1 ASRRPAG
8 RRPFQRR
15 SRPGRS
21 AADPIDGHRS
31 TTPARRAGRSLP
43 GLSRLCPD
51 SGARYPGHHPAGAAV
66 RTTPPAAGHGFL
78 MHQVSGR
85 VVAVSVRAAI
95 IAGGWIGFAL
105 GLVAGSV
112 LGATLA
118 WFAGAI
124 LSWQRDLSLTLGVTE
139 QLLPFGSQV
148 PVLERVQADWFIVVP
163 FAGVLVGLFAALVG
177 GLIGGLVAA
186 SYNRSP
192 FGVQVVVEVP
202 NQTS

>member
-1 ASRRPAG
+1 
-8 RRPFQRR
+8 
-15 SRPGRS
+15 
-21 AADPIDGHRS
+21 
-31 TTPARRAGRSLP
+31 
-43 GLSRLCPD
+43 
-51 SGARYPGHHPAGAAV
+51 
-66 RTTPPAAGHGFL
+66 

-105 GLVAGSV
+105 GLVAGCVLGMGLAFGGV

-163 FAGVLVGLFAALVG
+163 FAGLLVGLFAALVG

-192 FGVQVVVEVP
+192 FGVQVLVEVP
-202 NQTS
+202 DPTA